1 MRDLLL
7 YASGILGLAAASLH
21 CVLGETRV
29 FARVRIEPERLR
41 TLIRLVWHCS
51 VVAWAAVAVLLIAAP
66 FMGSP
71 AARYWI
77 VGAAVVVFGF
87 AAIANAWATRGRFF
101 GWAVLT
107 AVSAWRLPDCEAGS
121 FAIAGGV
128 TRPSFKQA
136 AQLVCIG

>member
-7 YASGILGLAAASLH
+7 YASGILGLAAAFLH
-21 CVLGETRV
+21 GWLGETRV

-66 FMGSP
+66 AMGSP

-87 AAIANAWATRGRFF
+87 AAIANAWARVAASSAGR
-101 GWAVLT
+101 
-107 AVSAWRLPDCEAGS
+107 C
-121 FAIAGGV
+121 
-128 TRPSFKQA
+128 
-136 AQLVCIG
+136 

>member
-7 YASGILGLAAASLH
+7 YAAGMLGLVAAFLH
-21 CVLGETRV
+21 GLLGETRV
-29 FARVRIEPERLR
+29 FARAHIEPERLR

-51 VVAWAAVAVLLIAAP
+51 VVAWVAVAVLLIATPA
-66 FMGSP
+66 MGSQ

-77 VGAAVVVFGF
+77 VGAAAVVFGF

-107 AVSAWRLPDCEAGS
+107 AVVALALAG
-121 FAIAGGV
+121 
-128 TRPSFKQA
+128 
-136 AQLVCIG
+136 L

>member
-7 YASGILGLAAASLH
+7 YASGILGLAAAFLH
-21 CVLGETRV
+21 GWLGETRV

-66 FMGSP
+66 AMGSP
-71 AARYWI
+71 AARCWI

-107 AVSAWRLPDCEAGS
+107 AVVGL
-121 FAIAGGV
+121 AIAGCRLGIFAFRV
-128 TRPSFKQA
+128 A
-136 AQLVCIG
+136 

>member
-29 FARVRIEPERLR
+29 FAHVRIKPERLR

-71 AARYWI
+71 AARY
-77 VGAAVVVFGF
+77 
-87 AAIANAWATRGRFF
+87 
-101 GWAVLT
+101 
-107 AVSAWRLPDCEAGS
+107 
-121 FAIAGGV
+121 
-128 TRPSFKQA
+128 
-136 AQLVCIG
+136 

>member
-7 YASGILGLAAASLH
+7 YTSGILGLAAASLH

-87 AAIANAWATRGRFF
+87 AAIASLGHARALLRLGRVDGRGRP
-101 GWAVLT
+101 GDCRIVRLE
-107 AVSAWRLPDCEAGS
+107 VSPL
-121 FAIAGGV
+121 
-128 TRPSFKQA
+128 
-136 AQLVCIG
+136 LVA

>member
-21 CVLGETRV
+21 SVLGETRV

-87 AAIANAWATRGRFF
+87 AAIASLGHARALLRLGRVD
-101 GWAVLT
+101 GCGRPGDCRIVRLE
-107 AVSAWRLPDCEAGS
+107 VSPL
-121 FAIAGGV
+121 
-128 TRPSFKQA
+128 
-136 AQLVCIG
+136 LVA

>member
-1 MRDLLL
+1 MESATRDLLL
-7 YASGILGLAAASLH
+7 YASGILGLAATFLH
-21 CVLGETRV
+21 GYLGETRV
-29 FARVRIEPERLR
+29 VVRARIEPERLR

-66 FMGSP
+66 SMGSP

-101 GWAVLT
+101 GWALLT
-107 AVSAWRLPDCEAGS
+107 AVVGLAVAG
-121 FAIAGGV
+121 
-128 TRPSFKQA
+128 
-136 AQLVCIG
+136 L

>member
-1 MRDLLL
+1 MENETRDLLL
-7 YASGILGLAAASLH
+7 YASGILGLIAAFLH
-21 CVLGETRV
+21 GWLGETRV

-66 FMGSP
+66 AIASP
-71 AARYWI
+71 VARHWI
-77 VGAAVVVFGF
+77 VGAAVVVFGS

-107 AVSAWRLPDCEAGS
+107 AVVGLALAG
-121 FAIAGGV
+121 
-128 TRPSFKQA
+128 
-136 AQLVCIG
+136 L